1 MKKFLLI
8 SVIIGWT
15 ASTSTLSAQNNT
27 VGNGIH
33 NTADAAGLDS
43 FAERAT
49 VDVVLKAPNGVPVK
63 GAVVTLITFAGHP
76 YQQLSPDTNLA
87 HFGDVASAEYNVRV
101 IAPGFVPATL
111 QVDAK
116 PRHPAQLIFE
126 LQPLSAEDAAFA
138 SRVAALPPKAQQ
150 QLGKAMDA
158 LRVDNTAKAQHPLEN
173 LQRLAPNHPEVNYLL
188 GVYASKTKDEAHAK
202 SYWTRTIELD
212 PRHLQALLALSD
224 IALRENDYDEAF
236 VLSQRATQADPSSW
250 RAQAVLASAYS
261 RKNNNPEA
269 LQHAE
274 RAVELG
280 HAQADTV
287 APMLAFLLASSG
299 NKDGAIEVLQSYL
312 KDHPTNTDAK
322 AQLDRIEKGEFIV
335 VSASNTAEDAAVASA
350 TTAII
355 PASNWLPPDVDEK
368 MPPVDSATGCDVAAV
383 VTATG
388 KRVEELMHNVDRYT
402 ATESLFHESINKWGA
417 PDSKAS
423 RKFNYVASITEM
435 RPGIFDLEEYR
446 GSGGSPA
453 EFPDGIATLGL
464 PGLALIFH
472 PHNAG
477 NYDMICEGV
486 TKWEGVPVWQI
497 HFRQRPDK
505 PNNMRSYQMSLNGP
519 SKNVSLK
526 GRAWIA
532 VDSSQLVRLET
543 DLVAPLPEIK
553 LVADHIMIDY
563 GPVHFKETG
572 TDLWLPRSAEVF
584 FFWNNARMHRVHSF
598 SDYLLFSVDN
608 QQKISAPKGADT
620 APDDRNSTQPP
631 NPDAKSPDAPLN
643 APKVPDAVPADAK
656 PAQPPAAT
664 PADPKSS
671 LPPAAGTPPNHR

>member
-15 ASTSTLSAQNNT
+15 ASTSTLSAQSNT

-33 NTADAAGLDS
+33 NTADAVGLDS

-49 VDVVLKAPNGVPVK
+49 IDVVLKASNGVPVK

-101 IAPGFVPATL
+101 IAPGFLPATL

-116 PRHPAQLIFE
+116 PRHPAQLVFE

-158 LRVDNTAKAQHPLEN
+158 LRLDNTAKAQHPLET

-202 SYWTRTIELD
+202 SYWTRTLELD
-212 PRHLQALLALSD
+212 PRHLQALLSLSD
-224 IALRENDYDEAF
+224 IALRENDYDEALA
-236 VLSQRATQADPSSW
+236 LSQRAVQVDPSSW

-261 RKNNNPEA
+261 RKNNYADA
-269 LQHAE
+269 LQHAQ
-274 RAVELG
+274 RAIELG
-280 HAQADTV
+280 RAQADTV
-287 APMLAFLLASSG
+287 APMLAYLLASTGDKDRASG
-299 NKDGAIEVLQSYL
+299 VLHTYL
-312 KDHPTNTDAK
+312 SAHPADDVAK
-322 AQLDRIEKGEFIV
+322 NQLEHIEKGEFIV
-335 VSASNTAEDAAVASA
+335 VSASSTAEDAAVASA
-350 TTAII
+350 STAII

-368 MPPVDSATGCDVAAV
+368 MPPVDSAVGCDVAAV
-383 VTATG
+383 VAATG

-435 RPGIFDLEEYR
+435 RPGVFDLEEYR

-453 EFPDGIATLGL
+453 EFPNGIATLGL

-477 NYDMICEGV
+477 NYDLVCEGL
-486 TKWEGVPVWQI
+486 TKWEGVPVWQV

-584 FFWNNARMHRVHSF
+584 FFWNNARMHRIHSF

-608 QQKISAPKGADT
+608 QQKISAPKGGDA
-620 APDDRNSTQPP
+620 ALDDP
-631 NPDAKSPDAPLN
+631 KSPQLS
-643 APKVPDAVPADAK
+643 VPDAK
-656 PAQPPAAT
+656 PADARPSAPKAPDAPSEAPNPPPA
-664 PADPKSS
+664 
-671 LPPAAGTPPNHR
+671 R

>member
-1 MKKFLLI
+1 MKKIWSLLL
-8 SVIIGWT
+8 IIGWA
-15 ASTSTLSAQNNT
+15 ASPSTLSAQTPSALAGMNAT
-27 VGNGIH
+27 T
-33 NTADAAGLDS
+33 TATGLDS
-43 FAERAT
+43 YPVRAI
-49 VDVVLKAPNGVPVK
+49 VDVVLKSSNGSPVK

-76 YQQLSPDTNLA
+76 YQQQSPDTNLA

-101 IAPGFVPATL
+101 IAPGYQPATL
-111 QVDAK
+111 KVDAK
-116 PRHPAQLIFE
+116 PRHPAQLVVE

-138 SRVAALPPKAQQ
+138 NRVAALPPKAQQ
-150 QLGKAMDA
+150 QLGKAMEA
-158 LRVDNTAKAQHPLEN
+158 LRTADTAKAQRPLEN

-202 SYWTRTIELD
+202 SYWTRTLELD
-212 PRHLQALLALSD
+212 PRHLQALLSLSE
-224 IALRENDYDEAF
+224 IALRENDYDEALA
-236 VLSQRATQADPSSW
+236 LSQRAAQADPSSW

-261 RKNNNPEA
+261 RENNNPEA

-280 HAQADTV
+280 HSQADTV

-299 NKDGAIEVLQSYL
+299 NKDRAIEVLQNYL

-322 AQLDRIEKGEFIV
+322 AQLDRIQKGEFIV
-335 VSASNTAEDAAVASA
+335 VSATNTAEAAAVASA

-355 PASNWLPPDVDEK
+355 PASNWLPADVDEK
-368 MPPVDSATGCDVAAV
+368 IPPVDSAGGCDVAAIV
-383 VTATG
+383 AATG

-435 RPGIFDLEEYR
+435 RPGILNLEEYR
-446 GSGGSPA
+446 GSPGLPA

-472 PHNAG
+472 PLYAG
-477 NYDMICEGV
+477 NYDLVCEGL
-486 TKWEGVPVWQI
+486 TRWDGIPVWQI

-505 PNNMRSYQMSLNGP
+505 PNDLRSYHEGSAGP
-519 SKNVSLK
+519 SHNVSLK

-532 VDSSQLVRLET
+532 VDSSQLVRIET
-543 DLVAPLPEIK
+543 DLVAPHPEIK

-572 TDLWLPRSAEVF
+572 TDLWLPQSAEVF
-584 FFWNNARMHRVHSF
+584 FHWRNVRMHRIHSF
-598 SDYLLFSVDN
+598 SDFLLFSIDD
-608 QQKISAPKGADT
+608 QQKISAPKNANAAPNTSKPTQQT
-620 APDDRNSTQPP
+620 APDTKST
-631 NPDAKSPDAPLN
+631 DAPLDPPMSPEA
-643 APKVPDAVPADAK
+643 APAEPMP
-656 PAQPPAAT
+656 PQPPAAT
-664 PADPKSS
+664 SAGPKSS
-671 LPPAAGTPPNHR
+671 QPPA

>member
-1 MKKFLLI
+1 MKKIFLISLLI
-8 SVIIGWT
+8 GW
-15 ASTSTLSAQNNT
+15 AAAPSALSAQNSAVT
-27 VGNGIH
+27 NGIAA
-33 NTADAAGLDS
+33 TAAATGLDS

-49 VDVVLKAPNGVPVK
+49 IDVVLKAPNGAPVK

-101 IAPGFVPATL
+101 IAPGYLPATL

-116 PRHPAQLIFE
+116 PRHPAQLVFE

-158 LRVDNTAKAQHPLEN
+158 LRVGNTAKAQHPLET

-202 SYWTRTIELD
+202 SYWTRTLELD
-212 PRHLQALLALSD
+212 PRHLQALLSLTD
-224 IALRENDYDEAF
+224 IALRENDYDEALT
-236 VLSQRATQADPSSW
+236 LSQRAVQVDPSSW
-250 RAQAVLASAYS
+250 RAHAVLGSAYS
-261 RKNNNPEA
+261 RKNDYTEA
-269 LQHAE
+269 LRHAE

-280 HAQADTV
+280 RAQADVV
-287 APMLAFLLASSG
+287 APMLAYLLASTG
-299 NKDGAIEVLQSYL
+299 DKDRAVGILHTYL
-312 KDHPTNTDAK
+312 SAHPADDAAKD
-322 AQLDRIEKGEFIV
+322 QLERIEKGEFIV
-335 VSASNTAEDAAVASA
+335 VAAANLAEDAAVAHA
-350 TTAII
+350 ATAIV
-355 PASNWLPPDVDEK
+355 PVSNWLPPDVDEK
-368 MPPVDSATGCDVAAV
+368 MPPVDSAGGCDVAAV
-383 VTATG
+383 VAATG
-388 KRVEELMHNVDRYT
+388 KRVEELVHNVDRYT

-417 PDSKAS
+417 PDSKQS

-435 RPGIFDLEEYR
+435 RPGVFDLEEYR
-446 GSGGSPA
+446 GSGGLPA
-453 EFPDGIATLGL
+453 EFPEGVATLGL

-477 NYDMICEGV
+477 NYDVVCEGL

-543 DLVAPLPEIK
+543 DLVAPLPEIR

-572 TDLWLPRSAEVF
+572 TDLWLPHSAEVF
-584 FFWNNARMHRVHSF
+584 FFWNNVRMHRVHSF
-598 SDYLLFSVDN
+598 SDFLLFSVDN
-608 QQKISAPKGADT
+608 VQKISAPKGA
-620 APDDRNSTQPP
+620 NV
-631 NPDAKSPDAPLN
+631 
-643 APKVPDAVPADAK
+643 VPE
-656 PAQPPAAT
+656 
-664 PADPKSS
+664 DPK
-671 LPPAAGTPPNHR
+671 

>member
-1 MKKFLLI
+1 MKKNPLFLL
-8 SVIIGWT
+8 VIGW
-15 ASTSTLSAQNNT
+15 AISPSILFAQGNT
-27 VGNGIH
+27 VGNGLH
-33 NTADAAGLDS
+33 NTADAVGLDS

-49 VDVVLKAPNGVPVK
+49 VDVVLKSSNGSPVK

-76 YQQLSPDTNLA
+76 YQQQSPDTNLA

-101 IAPGFVPATL
+101 IAPGYQPATL
-111 QVDAK
+111 KVDAK
-116 PRHPAQLIFE
+116 PRHPAQLVVE

-138 SRVAALPPKAQQ
+138 NRVATLPPKAQQ
-150 QLGKAMDA
+150 QLGKAMEA
-158 LRVDNTAKAQHPLEN
+158 LRASDTAKAQRPLEN

-202 SYWTRTIELD
+202 SYWTRTLELD
-212 PRHLQALLALSD
+212 PRHLQALLSLSE
-224 IALRENDYDEAF
+224 IALRENDYDEALS
-236 VLSQRATQADPSSW
+236 LSQRAAQADPSSW

-287 APMLAFLLASSG
+287 APMLAYLLASSG
-299 NKDGAIEVLQSYL
+299 NKDRAIEVLQNYL

-322 AQLDRIEKGEFIV
+322 AQLDRIQKGEFIV
-335 VSASNTAEDAAVASA
+335 VSATNTAEAAAVASA

-355 PASNWLPPDVDEK
+355 PASNWLPADVDEK
-368 MPPVDSATGCDVAAV
+368 IPPVDSAGGCDVAAV
-383 VTATG
+383 VAATG

-435 RPGIFDLEEYR
+435 RPGIFNLEEYR
-446 GSGGSPA
+446 GAGGSPA

-477 NYDMICEGV
+477 NYDLVCEGL
-486 TKWEGVPVWQI
+486 TRWNSIPVWQI

-505 PNNMRSYQMSLNGP
+505 PNNMRSYQLSLNGP
-519 SKNVSLK
+519 SRNVSLK

-532 VDSSQLVRLET
+532 VDSSQIVRLET
-543 DLVAPLPEIK
+543 DLIAPVPEIK
-553 LVADHIMIDY
+553 LLADHIMIEY

-608 QQKISAPKGADT
+608 QQKISAPKGTDV
-620 APDDRNSTQPP
+620 APDDP
-631 NPDAKSPDAPLN
+631 KS
-643 APKVPDAVPADAK
+643 
-656 PAQPPAAT
+656 AQP
-664 PADPKSS
+664 S
-671 LPPAAGTPPNHR
+671 